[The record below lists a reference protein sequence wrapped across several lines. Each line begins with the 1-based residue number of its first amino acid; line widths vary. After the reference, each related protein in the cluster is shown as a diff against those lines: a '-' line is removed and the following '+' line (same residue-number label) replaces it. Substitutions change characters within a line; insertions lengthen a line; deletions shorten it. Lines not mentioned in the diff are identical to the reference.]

1 MKRERMIAAALL
13 AYPPDM
19 RERLGGEMGA
29 TLLDASAGSNVAF
42 GRELADLTRLG
53 LRARATRTAADG
65 ARRVVADGVCLAAV
79 WLMVL
84 DLSTLLAQTLRGEH
98 DPLLAPAS
106 LITLGVAL
114 AFALAGW
121 DRVAGALALAW
132 TAARLPAL
140 LHHYPSMP
148 LAVLAVSLP
157 SIACF
162 ATLVVL
168 PRRRAR
174 DPLGLAW
181 LIVPVT
187 LVAALGPPKD
197 DQSPLLLAF
206 VALAALVVVVYA
218 VAMLPTDPRLAIAGA
233 IPLSS
238 LGLGVTHTAAEPFA
252 VLVLMAAPAVLAVE
266 VSRIRAL
273 QRRAPI

>member
-13 AYPPDM
+13 AYPRDM

-42 GRELADLTRLG
+42 GREVVELSRLG
-53 LRARATRTAADG
+53 LRARATRTAAEG

-84 DLSTLLAQTLRGEH
+84 DLSTLLAQTVRGEH

-106 LITLGVAL
+106 VIALGVAL
-114 AFALAGW
+114 ALALTGW
-121 DRVAGALALAW
+121 DRLAGAIALVW
-132 TAARLPAL
+132 TAARMPAL
-140 LHHYPSMP
+140 FDHYPSMR
-148 LAVLAVSLP
+148 LAVVAVSLP
-157 SIACF
+157 SIVCF
-162 ATLVVL
+162 ATLVVF

-174 DPLGLAW
+174 DPRGLAW
-181 LIVPVT
+181 LLVPVT
-187 LVAALGPPKD
+187 LVVALGPPKD

-206 VALAALVVVVYA
+206 VALAAILVVVYA
-218 VAMLPTDPRLAIAGA
+218 IAMLATDPRVAIAGA
-233 IPLSS
+233 VPLSS
-238 LGLGVTHTAAEPFA
+238 LGLGVTHTGAEPFA
-252 VLVLMAAPAVLAVE
+252 VVVLMVAPAVFAIA
-266 VSRIRAL
+266 VSRIRSL